1 MFLGRYTKMI
11 SDAIKSSCKK
21 FLQGDSKIKM
31 EVNKLGQM
39 DKQKVMLEST
49 YNIQVE
55 KIITMVIKK
64 LQGGI

>member
-1 MFLGRYTKMI
+1 MI

-31 EVNKLGQM
+31 EVSKLGQM

-55 KIITMVIKK
+55 KILTMVIKK

>member
-1 MFLGRYTKMI
+1 
-11 SDAIKSSCKK
+11 
-21 FLQGDSKIKM
+21 M

-55 KIITMVIKK
+55 RILNMVIKK
-64 LQGGI
+64 LQGGV

>member
-1 MFLGRYTKMI
+1 MI

-31 EVNKLGQM
+31 EVNRLVTM
-39 DKQKVMLEST
+39 EKQKVMLEST

-55 KIITMVIKK
+55 KILSMVIKK

>member
-1 MFLGRYTKMI
+1 MI

-21 FLQGDSKIKM
+21 ILQKDAKLKM
-31 EVNKLGQM
+31 EVSKLGQM

-64 LQGGI
+64 LQRGI

>member
-1 MFLGRYTKMI
+1 MI
-11 SDAIKSSCKK
+11 SDAIKNSCKK

-31 EVNKLGQM
+31 EVNRLGQM

-55 KIITMVIKK
+55 KILTMVIKK

>member
-1 MFLGRYTKMI
+1 MI
-11 SDAIKSSCKK
+11 SDVIKNVCKK
-21 FLQGDSKIKM
+21 ILQKDSKIKM
-31 EVNKLGQM
+31 EVSKLGQM

-64 LQGGI
+64 LQGEI

>member
-1 MFLGRYTKMI
+1 MI
-11 SDAIKSSCKK
+11 SDVIKNVCKK
-21 FLQGDSKIKM
+21 ILQKDAKLKM
-31 EVNKLGQM
+31 EVSKLGQM

>member
-1 MFLGRYTKMI
+1 MI
-11 SDAIKSSCKK
+11 SDVIKNVCKK
-21 FLQGDSKIKM
+21 VLQKDSKIKM

-55 KIITMVIKK
+55 KILTMVIKK

>member
-1 MFLGRYTKMI
+1 MI

-39 DKQKVMLEST
+39 DKQKMILETT
-49 YNIQVE
+49 YSIQVE
-55 KIITMVIKK
+55 KILTMVIRK

>member
-1 MFLGRYTKMI
+1 MT

-31 EVNKLGQM
+31 EVNRLVTM
-39 DKQKVMLEST
+39 EKQKVMLEST

-55 KIITMVIKK
+55 KILTMVIKK

>member
-1 MFLGRYTKMI
+1 MI

-21 FLQGDSKIKM
+21 FLGSDSKIKM
-31 EVNKLGQM
+31 EVNRLGQM

-55 KIITMVIKK
+55 KILTMVIKK
-64 LQGGI
+64 LQGGV

>member
-1 MFLGRYTKMI
+1 MT
-11 SDAIKSSCKK
+11 SDVIKNVCKK
-21 FLQGDSKIKM
+21 ILQKDAKLKM
-31 EVNKLGQM
+31 EVSKLGQM

>member
-1 MFLGRYTKMI
+1 MI

-21 FLQGDSKIKM
+21 FLQGDPKIKM

-39 DKQKVMLEST
+39 DKQKMMLEST

-55 KIITMVIKK
+55 KILTMVIKK

>member
-1 MFLGRYTKMI
+1 MT

-31 EVNKLGQM
+31 EVNRLVTM
-39 DKQKVMLEST
+39 EKQKVMLEST

-55 KIITMVIKK
+55 KILSLLIKK
-64 LQGGI
+64 KKGEFNYGV

>member
-1 MFLGRYTKMI
+1 MI

-21 FLQGDSKIKM
+21 VLQKDSKIKM
-31 EVNKLGQM
+31 EVSKLGQL
-39 DKQKVMLEST
+39 DKQKMMLETT

>member
-1 MFLGRYTKMI
+1 MI

-21 FLQGDSKIKM
+21 LLQGDSKIKM

-39 DKQKVMLEST
+39 EKQKVMLEST

-55 KIITMVIKK
+55 KILTMVIKK
-64 LQGGI
+64 LQGGV

>member
-1 MFLGRYTKMI
+1 MT
-11 SDAIKSSCKK
+11 SDVIKNVCQKLIQK
-21 FLQGDSKIKM
+21 DSKIKM

-39 DKQKVMLEST
+39 DKQKIMLEST

-55 KIITMVIKK
+55 KILTMVIKK

>member
-1 MFLGRYTKMI
+1 MT
-11 SDAIKSSCKK
+11 SDAIKNSCKK

-39 DKQKVMLEST
+39 EKQKVMLEST

-55 KIITMVIKK
+55 KILTMVIKK
-64 LQGGI
+64 LQGGV

>member
-1 MFLGRYTKMI
+1 MI

-31 EVNKLGQM
+31 EVNRLVTM
-39 DKQKVMLEST
+39 EKQKMMLEST

-55 KIITMVIKK
+55 KILTMVIKK
-64 LQGGI
+64 LQGGV

>member
-1 MFLGRYTKMI
+1 MI
-11 SDAIKSSCKK
+11 SDAIKNVCQKLIQK
-21 FLQGDSKIKM
+21 DSKIKM

-39 DKQKVMLEST
+39 DKQKMMLEST

-55 KIITMVIKK
+55 KILTMVIKK

>member
-1 MFLGRYTKMI
+1 MT
-11 SDAIKSSCKK
+11 SDVIKNVCKK
-21 FLQGDSKIKM
+21 ILQKDSKIKK
-31 EVNKLGQM
+31 EVSKLGQM